1 MRIGILGG
9 SFDPIHHGHLIAAES
24 LIETLGLDEIRL
36 VVAREQPLKAGQHV
50 ASADDRASMV
60 EVAVRGAARLVPDR
74 SELAR
79 GGPSYTVDTLRTFRS
94 RWPEAELVLLVG
106 SDAAEELPRWREV
119 DTIRSLAR
127 IVVFA
132 RSGAGH
138 EDAVEVP
145 RLDISSSDIR
155 ERVRAGRSIRYW
167 VPDAVAAYVA
177 RSRLYRDG

>member
-24 LIETLGLDEIRL
+24 LIEALGLDEIRL

-60 EVAVRGAARLVPDR
+60 EVAVRGATRLVPDR

-79 GGPSYTVDTLRTFRS
+79 GGPSYTVDTLRAFRS

-132 RSGAGH
+132 RSGAGR